1 MIGSKDTGGSC
12 SSMQINTKG
21 MVGKR
26 YFSDDLIDLTQ
37 EQDEFGI
44 VTLLMFL
51 TKLFKKDR
59 KSVV

>member
-1 MIGSKDTGGSC
+1 
-12 SSMQINTKG
+12 MQINTKG

-51 TKLFKKDR
+51 TKLFKKLITHL
-59 KSVV
+59 S